1 MTNAKELAVKSVMDL
16 WNGRIKQVDALLENL
31 SDEQLQK
38 EVTPG
43 RNRGTYLVG
52 HLAAVND
59 ALLPLLNFGEAL
71 YPNLAEPFLSKPD
84 KAVAEVPSA
93 KELRANWKTIND
105 KLAGH
110 FSKMTADDWFLKHNS
125 VSTEDFAKEPH
136 RNRLTVVMGRAA
148 HMSYHIGQLV
158 FLKK

>member
-1 MTNAKELAVKSVMDL
+1 MTNAKELAVKAVMDL
-16 WNGRIKQVDALLENL
+16 WNGRIKEIDALLETL
-31 SDEQLQK
+31 TDEQLQK
-38 EVTPG
+38 EVAPG

-59 ALLPLLNFGEAL
+59 RLLPLLNFEEAL
-71 YPNLAEPFLSKPD
+71 YPNLVEAFLSKPD
-84 KAVAEVPSA
+84 KAVAETPSA
-93 KELRANWKTIND
+93 KDLKAYWKTIND
-105 KLAGH
+105 KLAAH

-125 VSTEDFAKEPH
+125 VSAEDFAKEPH